1 MQPTIALSTRYRMR
15 EIKEIKC
22 FLRELRGSKIW
33 VASPGPGVGAVNEA
47 PGGLHIEEGSL
58 SGLTLNLHD
67 LKSEPFPAPVCTGE
81 EENQGRVQS
90 PVSTGQAEWRR
101 SQEVP

>member
-1 MQPTIALSTRYRMR
+1 MQPTIVLSNRYRMR

-47 PGGLHIEEGSL
+47 LHIEEGSL

-81 EENQGRVQS
+81 EG
-90 PVSTGQAEWRR
+90 
-101 SQEVP
+101 